1 MYICTSMH
9 AVKVSIIIYI
19 SLFSLQS
26 KAQITILAK
35 DTATSFRGL
44 CAVDD
49 KTVWAC
55 GSKGWIA
62 KSVDG
67 KHFRFWQPKGYEK
80 CEFRDVEAFDSNTA
94 YVLAV
99 TRPAIILKT
108 TDGGNTWI
116 ETYRNEDTNIFLDA
130 ISFWDKEHGMAIG
143 DPINGKAVLLHMYD
157 GKNWKNWKTNFHF
170 EPSESMFAASGTCM
184 RAWGKKGFAFVTG
197 GNVSRLYWQPD
208 YADHESIIDID
219 TSLIQ
224 QGNAG
229 AGAFSFCHFK
239 YSPKYYASYCI
250 LVGGDYTK
258 ENLAEKN
265 ALIIEDGKLR
275 KPKKLPNGYREC
287 VEQAGNY
294 YICCGPNGVDISKDG
309 DVWDAYSKEGFHVVQ
324 KAKKG
329 KKIFLAGGK
338 GKIGVIGNGIK

>member
-1 MYICTSMH
+1 MKTRTF
-9 AVKVSIIIYI
+9 IIYI
-19 SLFSLQS
+19 LFVTQVAQ
-26 KAQITILAK
+26 AQIRILAK
-35 DTATSFRGL
+35 DTNTSLRGL

-67 KHFRFWQPKGYEK
+67 EHFRFWQPKGYEK
-80 CEFRDVEAFDSNTA
+80 CEFRDVEAFDSSTA

-108 TDGGNTWI
+108 IDGGNTWI
-116 ETYRNEDTNIFLDA
+116 ETYRSDDTNVFLDA
-130 ISFWDKEHGMAIG
+130 ISFWDENHGMAIG
-143 DPINGKAVLLHMYD
+143 DPVGGKIVILSTYEGTFWSIRDSKTKLDSMY
-157 GKNWKNWKTNFHF
+157 N
-170 EPSESMFAASGTCM
+170 ESMFAASGTCL
-184 RAWGKKGFAFVTG
+184 RVWGKRSFAFVTG
-197 GNVSRLYWQPD
+197 GNKSRLYCQSNHIEHD
-208 YADHESIIDID
+208 YIFNID
-219 TSLIQ
+219 SNLMQ

-229 AGAFSFCHFK
+229 SGTFSFCQIRKSVDYFGGD
-239 YSPKYYASYCI
+239 YI

-265 ALIIEDGKLR
+265 AFIIKDGKQI

-309 DVWDAYSKEGFHVVQ
+309 DVWEPYSKEGFHVVQ
-324 KAKKG
+324 KAKRG
-329 KKIFLAGGK
+329 KKIFFAGGK
-338 GKIGVIGNGIK
+338 GKIGMIKSIK